1 MQQSHET
8 ICQMNAEGSIIDELY
23 RRHSP
28 ALFAFLRQHT
38 ASSED
43 AEDLLL
49 EVFIAALKYQGLLTL
64 PEERQLAWL
73 WRVARNK
80 TIDNYRR
87 NARRP
92 VLALDQIEDQLF
104 VDEDL
109 APESL
114 AQRQDEYHRLR
125 ATLETLTPLQREVL
139 YLRFA
144 DDLRCSEIAQVLGRS
159 EGAIRVQLMRTLQHL
174 RAIYTKRWS

>member
-8 ICQMNAEGSIIDELY
+8 VCSMSEEASLIDDLY

-38 ASSED
+38 VSRED

-49 EVFIAALKYQGLLTL
+49 EVFIAALEYQGFAAL
-64 PEERQLAWL
+64 PVKHQLAWL

-80 TIDNYRR
+80 TIDSYRK

-92 VLALDQIEDQLF
+92 VLALEQIADQLYT
-104 VDEDL
+104 DEEL
-109 APESL
+109 APEAQ
-114 AQRQDEYHRLR
+114 AQRRDEYHHLR
-125 ATLETLTPLQREVL
+125 TTLEHLTPHQREVL

-144 DDLRCSEIAQVLGRS
+144 DGLRCAEIAQVLGKS

-174 RAIYTKRWS
+174 RTIYTQRR